1 MDTQYC
7 PLIIE
12 SCKYKC
18 MLLTYLLDNWDIVNP
33 IPVLIHVNDSR
44 NKNWKKKY
52 YFSFLYRKEILYP
65 DNLILTLFQF
75 IYWTSLY
82 SLTDAYTTADVDYR
96 WKGGDDQGIE
106 IVSAEMAQ
114 FDLVG
119 VSTRT
124 KAQTNSKGMN
134 QKNIILYLYQGC
146 AVLTF
151 QQMLMGQRTDSFN
164 FVFKRTYQV

>member
-1 MDTQYC
+1 MA
-7 PLIIE
+7 
-12 SCKYKC
+12 
-18 MLLTYLLDNWDIVNP
+18 
-33 IPVLIHVNDSR
+33 
-44 NKNWKKKY
+44 
-52 YFSFLYRKEILYP
+52 
-65 DNLILTLFQF
+65 
-75 IYWTSLY
+75 
-82 SLTDAYTTADVDYR
+82 DAYTTADVDYR

-146 AVLTF
+146 TVLTF
-151 QQMLMGQRTDSFN
+151 YIVNADGKADRLFWFR
-164 FVFKRTYQV
+164 VQVELPCLGKFHF

>member
-1 MDTQYC
+1 M
-7 PLIIE
+7 
-12 SCKYKC
+12 
-18 MLLTYLLDNWDIVNP
+18 IVE
-33 IPVLIHVNDSR
+33 I
-44 NKNWKKKY
+44 KKKKKKKK
-52 YFSFLYRKEILYP
+52 RRKKEILYP
-65 DNLILTLFQF
+65 DNLILILFQF
-75 IYWTSLY
+75 IYWMFLY
-82 SLTDAYTTADVDYR
+82 SMTDAYTTADVDYR

-146 AVLTF
+146 TVLTF
-151 QQMLMGQRTDSFN
+151 
-164 FVFKRTYQV
+164 